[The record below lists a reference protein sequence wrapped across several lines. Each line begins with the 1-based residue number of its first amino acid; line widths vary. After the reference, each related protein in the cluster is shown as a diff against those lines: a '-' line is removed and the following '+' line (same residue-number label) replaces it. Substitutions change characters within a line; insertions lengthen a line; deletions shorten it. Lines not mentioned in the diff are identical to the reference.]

1 MSVIDWLR
9 EKLPGTKGQPLM
21 LSWSWKC
28 DPEIWLAEKIKK
40 LIEKVKK

>member
-1 MSVIDWLR
+1 MKKMMDWL
-9 EKLPGTKGQPLM
+9 KDSMPDKPLM